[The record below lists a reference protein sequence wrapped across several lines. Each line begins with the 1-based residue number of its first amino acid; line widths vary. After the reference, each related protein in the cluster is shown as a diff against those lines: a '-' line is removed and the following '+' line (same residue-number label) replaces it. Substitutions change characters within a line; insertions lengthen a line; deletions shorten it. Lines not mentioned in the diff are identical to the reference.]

1 MFCIRCEHHV
11 IECTCADIEQR
22 LRHLCTPADGAS
34 ALAAA
39 ANLRARALARLLAL
53 PVPEQSLN

>member
-22 LRHLCTPADGAS
+22 LRHLCTPADGAG

-39 ANLRARALARLLAL
+39 ANLRARALA
-53 PVPEQSLN
+53 QSLAQPVAGRSLN